1 MPLSAKGRK
10 IRAAMRKE
18 YGKRKGDN
26 VFYASE
32 NSGRIRGLKMFGRRG
47 K

>member
-10 IRAAMRKE
+10 VRAAMRKE
-18 YGKRKGDN
+18 YGKKKGDN

-32 NSGRIRGLKMFGRRG
+32 NAGRIRGLRMFGRRG